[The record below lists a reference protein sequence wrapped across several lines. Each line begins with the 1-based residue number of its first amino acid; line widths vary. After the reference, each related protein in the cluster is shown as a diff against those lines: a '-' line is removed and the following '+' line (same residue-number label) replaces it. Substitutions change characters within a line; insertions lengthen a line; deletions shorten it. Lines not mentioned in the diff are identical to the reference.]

1 MIASLTATSSQSE
14 QKKITIMVIVV
25 VGVFLVCNTLECI
38 WWILHILEVKMPQI
52 FYCTSIFTKMLN
64 SSGNVI
70 IYATFGKKFRDSFS
84 ELFCGSCQSQEDKSE
99 VHIPLKALQ
108 KNVQSET
115 METALKSS
123 SAWVIPSLKCT
134 FFLKYRKV
142 ASSNKSR
149 LEAHEGF
156 SDCIWRRFFILMYC
170 DLLTKSWFPN

>member
-1 MIASLTATSSQSE
+1 MNQVVDTKRVIASLTATSSQSE

-25 VGVFLVCNTLECI
+25 VGVFLVCNTLDCI

-84 ELFCGSCQSQEDKSE
+84 EIFCGRCQSQEDKTD

-108 KNVQSET
+108 KKVQSET

-123 SAWVIPSLKCT
+123 SA
-134 FFLKYRKV
+134 
-142 ASSNKSR
+142 
-149 LEAHEGF
+149 
-156 SDCIWRRFFILMYC
+156 
-170 DLLTKSWFPN
+170 